1 MKKLREPALA
11 LALLLLST
19 ALWAQGTAQISGVV
33 KDESG
38 AVLPGVTVTVTQVDT
53 GLIRTVATE
62 TNGAYTMPN
71 LPTGPYRLVRRNE
84 DVADDQCRG
93 EMADEGRKERGT
105 GFERGPIEDGPQHLT
120 RPSARGGSGWCRPSG
135 GVTTEGRIGDGAACT
150 ALVGRDAGELSPLS
164 L

>member
-71 LPTGPYRLVRRNE
+71 LPTGPYDSYAATKTSRTTSAEARWR
-84 DVADDQCRG
+84 
-93 EMADEGRKERGT
+93 
-105 GFERGPIEDGPQHLT
+105 T
-120 RPSARGGSGWCRPSG
+120 RAGKNAAPGSSAVPSRTVHS
-135 GVTTEGRIGDGAACT
+135 I
-150 ALVGRDAGELSPLS
+150 
-164 L
+164 